1 MIEKF
6 CFLSEANYPNYTRRL
21 KEFNLKQYLQMDLDI
36 PFYISTNRPEDFI
49 EYKDNPNIRV
59 FDIEDLR
66 QNNPESIIN
75 EPLPSD
81 PRGLYPARYPWN
93 TRRFIINKAIEDG
106 YLGMFFLEC
115 DTKINDRVDKES
127 LYSLMTSLYQP
138 NTVKT
143 SSARFVY
150 AHRHPSQELF
160 YNHQTYI
167 NDLGLN
173 FKDEQYDTLDG
184 TNQLFFGQDTDSLKT
199 FMSNWNFIADYGYK
213 KPYGYKTGYL
223 SNLSFVIPMSGFKL
237 IHTDTPF
244 ITEHKFDDRY

>member
-1 MIEKF
+1 MFDKF
-6 CFLSEANYPNYTRRL
+6 CFLSEAHYPNYTRRL
-21 KEFNLKQYLQMDLDI
+21 KEFNLKRYLELGLDI
-36 PFYISTNRPEDFI
+36 PFYISTNRPEDFK
-49 EYKDNPNIRV
+49 EYVDNPNIRV

-66 QNNPESIIN
+66 KNNPESIIN
-75 EPLPSD
+75 EPLPND

-93 TRRFIINKAIEDG
+93 LRRFIINKAIDDG

-115 DTKINDRVDKES
+115 DTKINDRVNKETLLSIMSS
-127 LYSLMTSLYQP
+127 LYEP

-173 FKDEQYDTLDG
+173 FKDEKYDTLDG
-184 TNQLFFGQDTDSLKT
+184 TNQLFFGNDTNSLKK

-223 SNLSFVIPMSGFKL
+223 SNLSFVIPMSEFTL
-237 IHTDTPF
+237 IHTETPF
-244 ITEHKFDDRY
+244 VTEHKFDDRY